1 MTEHSYPLAQPMMV
15 CPCCEERWCL
25 VRQMEA
31 VRDIV
36 WSPLLWSAPTY
47 YLLAE
52 CPCGASWAGVYE
64 EGA

>member
-1 MTEHSYPLAQPMMV
+1 MHPDSYPIAQPMMV
-15 CPCCEERWCL
+15 CPCCEEYWCIVL
-25 VRQMEA
+25 QMEA
-31 VRDIV
+31 VPDHAPFH
-36 WSPLLWSAPTY
+36 WPPLVTY